1 MQRFLSR
8 NKGITNDCISD
19 SWLKKTNNYNLV
31 NDLWN
36 LNSLKAAIKSLEA
49 RLVPLNKKWS
59 NIPKKEDFRPILIL
73 SALVK
78 WLELR
83 FLPKLREHLKYDAD
97 PNQIGFVPGCQTQM
111 NIK

>member
-1 MQRFLSR
+1 MAQ
-8 NKGITNDCISD
+8 
-19 SWLKKTNNYNLV
+19 KTNNYNLV

-36 LNSLKAAIKSLEA
+36 LNSLKTAIKSLEA
-49 RLVPLNKKWS
+49 RQVPLNKKWP
-59 NIPKKEDFRPILIL
+59 NIPKNT
-73 SALVK
+73 LVK
-78 WLELR
+78 SLELR